1 MKSSIAFLVI
11 VLAAA
16 SGTTSAAP
24 DANQDS
30 SKTAAPAENA
40 GQAKPDQTA
49 ATDEST
55 PTCHMQKVMKTGSHI
70 MHDECVPDQTQSLNG
85 PVLAGPAAT
94 GLRGMP
100 AGSSR

>member
-1 MKSSIAFLVI
+1 MKSSIAFLAI
-11 VLAAA
+11 VLAGA
-16 SGTTSAAP
+16 SGTSIAAP

-30 SKTAAPAENA
+30 SKTAAPAANA

-55 PTCHMQKVMKTGSHI
+55 PKCHMQKVMKTGSHI
-70 MHDECVPDQTQSLNG
+70 MHDECVPDQTPSTNG
-85 PVLAGPAAT
+85 PALAGPGAT
-94 GLRGMP
+94 ALRGMP